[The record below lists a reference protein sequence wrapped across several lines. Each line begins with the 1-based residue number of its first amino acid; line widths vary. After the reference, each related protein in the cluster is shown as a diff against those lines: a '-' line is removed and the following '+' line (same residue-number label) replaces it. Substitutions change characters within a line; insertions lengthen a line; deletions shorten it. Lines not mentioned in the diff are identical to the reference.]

1 MEQMKRLYLSLVF
14 LICILIPLSAQKR
27 QVKIAYYPVKGFQDY
42 DNQSGLYSGYCY
54 EYLLAIRQ
62 YADWDYAFLRVDSK
76 DEALKLVEE
85 GGADLIAGVS
95 RSYQAGGQLSFSVR
109 GIINSS
115 MRLVANPVKSRFAY
129 GDYKGFYGMR
139 IGVSSDRDDFMEL
152 VRNLRVFSS
161 DHNFFPEIVSFPSDK
176 ECEASLISGDIDAI
190 LKDSIEKTNFYAIA
204 DYQFDDLYFA
214 VNKDKTEIL
223 DELNNAIIEIDRII
237 PTYRSDLERRY
248 YYASE
253 LRASF
258 NPSFNESV
266 FLSKRNV
273 VNVGCTKT
281 WFPLGYFEGDRF
293 CGPLA
298 DIYYLISQETGLRFK
313 YIAYETYTDVLAA
326 FSRGEVD
333 VLCELPFDFRYA
345 ERYRASLSREMASM
359 SVIEVRRLSGL
370 EQDEEPKEKRRLVCS
385 ELPGTYTGELVRM
398 SLGDSC
404 DYKTCMTVKACIDS
418 VESGE
423 ADMTFLTSY
432 QVAAYQANP
441 KYNTLSYTVMPELQY
456 SICIGVRNACD
467 PRLLSIISKG
477 LTIIGQDRANEIFR
491 SSVQEAYGVSLLT
504 YIYRSPFL
512 FGGIIIFFAVLLVII
527 PMSIIYFKSLNR
539 KNKDLRRANNAKTE
553 FVSKMSHDIRTP
565 LNGILGMTYL
575 AKAETNPPKT
585 GEYLDKIDLSGHFL
599 LSLVNDI
606 LDMNKIVGKNFE
618 LHPEPYPF
626 EEFKSYIVAIIA
638 PLCLKKGIACI
649 IDNLELEG
657 AFLVDRLRFN
667 QVFVNIL
674 SNSVKYTKSGGHVHL
689 CFANVAADDKTFI
702 GEIIVEDNGIGMS
715 DEFQKKMFEPFT
727 QEKETMANMGSGLGL
742 FIVKQLVE
750 SMGGSIRV
758 ESKPRRGSRFIVS
771 LSLELVPYEK
781 EKVIVQD
788 DKNLLDGL
796 RVLMCEDNEINAEIA
811 SQMLERKGVTVDV
824 AENGKVGLEKFSN
837 SEDGYYDLILMD
849 IRMPVMDGFE
859 TAKKIQQLDRS
870 DAKEIPII
878 ALTADA
884 YLQDEE
890 KSTSCGMVAH
900 IAKPVNADC
909 LYETIERCIRAR
921 DKVRSSRV

>member
-1 MEQMKRLYLSLVF
+1 MEGMKRLYLSLAF
-14 LICILIPLSAQKR
+14 LICILVPLSAQKR

-62 YADWDYAFLRVDSK
+62 YAGWDYAFLRVDSK
-76 DEALKLVEE
+76 DEALRLVEE
-85 GGADLIAGVS
+85 GSADLIAGVP
-95 RSYQAGGQLSFSVR
+95 RSYVSGGQLSFSVR

-115 MRLVANPVKSRFAY
+115 MRLVANPDKSRFAY

-139 IGVSSDRDDFMEL
+139 VGVPSDRDDFMEV
-152 VRNLRVFSS
+152 VRDLRSFAS
-161 DHNFFPEIVSFPSDK
+161 DHSFFPEIVSFASEK
-176 ECEASLISGDIDAI
+176 ECETALLSGDIDAI
-190 LKDSIEKTNFYAIA
+190 LKDSIEKTNFYAVA
-204 DYQFDDLYFA
+204 DYQFEDLYFA
-214 VNKDKTEIL
+214 VNKDKTDIL
-223 DELNNAIIEIDRII
+223 EELNNAIIEIDRVI

-248 YYASE
+248 YTLE
-253 LRASF
+253 RRASF
-258 NPSFNESV
+258 NPSFYESV

-273 VNVGCTKT
+273 INVGCSRT

-293 CGPLA
+293 SGPLA

-313 YIAYETYTDVLAA
+313 YIPYDTYMDMLAA

-345 ERYRASLSREMASM
+345 ERYKASLSREMTSM
-359 SVIEVRRLSGL
+359 SVIEVRRLSGM
-370 EQDEEPKEKRRLVCS
+370 EQEDSVNGSRRLVCA

-404 DYKTCMTVKACIDS
+404 DYMTCMTVKSCIDS
-418 VESGE
+418 VVSGD
-423 ADMTFLTSY
+423 ADMTFLSSY

-477 LTIIGQDRANEIFR
+477 LAIIGQDRANELFR

-512 FGGIIIFFAVLLVII
+512 FAGIIIFFAILIVII

-606 LDMNKIVGKNFE
+606 LDMNKIVGKSFE

-649 IDNLELEG
+649 IDSLELEG

-667 QVFVNIL
+667 QVFVNLL
-674 SNSVKYTKSGGHVHL
+674 SNSVKYTKPGGHVHL

-715 DEFQKKMFEPFT
+715 DEFQKRMFEPFT

-750 SMGGSIRV
+750 SMGGFIRV
-758 ESKPRRGSRFIVS
+758 ESKPGRGSRFIVS

-781 EKVIVQD
+781 EKVIVQGD
-788 DKNLLDGL
+788 TDLLNGL
-796 RVLMCEDNEINAEIA
+796 HILMCEDNEINAEIA
-811 SQMLERKGVTVDV
+811 SQMLERRGVIVDV
-824 AENGKVGLEKFSN
+824 AENGKIGLEKFAE
-837 SEDGYYDLILMD
+837 SEVGYYDLILMD

-859 TAKKIQQLDRS
+859 AAKEIQQLDRS
-870 DAKEIPII
+870 DAQEIPII

-909 LYETIERCIRAR
+909 LYETIERCIKAR
-921 DKVRSSRV
+921 NKVWSSQS

>member
-1 MEQMKRLYLSLVF
+1 
-14 LICILIPLSAQKR
+14 
-27 QVKIAYYPVKGFQDY
+27 
-42 DNQSGLYSGYCY
+42 
-54 EYLLAIRQ
+54 
-62 YADWDYAFLRVDSK
+62 
-76 DEALKLVEE
+76 
-85 GGADLIAGVS
+85 
-95 RSYQAGGQLSFSVR
+95 
-109 GIINSS
+109 
-115 MRLVANPVKSRFAY
+115 
-129 GDYKGFYGMR
+129 
-139 IGVSSDRDDFMEL
+139 
-152 VRNLRVFSS
+152 
-161 DHNFFPEIVSFPSDK
+161 
-176 ECEASLISGDIDAI
+176 
-190 LKDSIEKTNFYAIA
+190 
-204 DYQFDDLYFA
+204 
-214 VNKDKTEIL
+214 
-223 DELNNAIIEIDRII
+223 
-237 PTYRSDLERRY
+237 
-248 YYASE
+248 
-253 LRASF
+253 
-258 NPSFNESV
+258 
-266 FLSKRNV
+266 
-273 VNVGCTKT
+273 
-281 WFPLGYFEGDRF
+281 
-293 CGPLA
+293 
-298 DIYYLISQETGLRFK
+298 
-313 YIAYETYTDVLAA
+313 
-326 FSRGEVD
+326 
-333 VLCELPFDFRYA
+333 
-345 ERYRASLSREMASM
+345 
-359 SVIEVRRLSGL
+359 
-370 EQDEEPKEKRRLVCS
+370 
-385 ELPGTYTGELVRM
+385 
-398 SLGDSC
+398 
-404 DYKTCMTVKACIDS
+404 
-418 VESGE
+418 
-423 ADMTFLTSY
+423 
-432 QVAAYQANP
+432 
-441 KYNTLSYTVMPELQY
+441 
-456 SICIGVRNACD
+456 
-467 PRLLSIISKG
+467 
-477 LTIIGQDRANEIFR
+477 
-491 SSVQEAYGVSLLT
+491 
-504 YIYRSPFL
+504 
-512 FGGIIIFFAVLLVII
+512 
-527 PMSIIYFKSLNR
+527 
-539 KNKDLRRANNAKTE
+539 
-553 FVSKMSHDIRTP
+553 
-565 LNGILGMTYL
+565 
-575 AKAETNPPKT
+575 
-585 GEYLDKIDLSGHFL
+585 
-599 LSLVNDI
+599 DI

-667 QVFVNIL
+667 QIFVNIL

-859 TAKKIQQLDRS
+859 TAKEIQQLDRS

-921 DKVRSSRV
+921 DKVRSSWV

>member
-1 MEQMKRLYLSLVF
+1 MKRLCFSLAF
-14 LICILIPLSAQKR
+14 LFLVIFSLSAQKR
-27 QVKIAYYPVKGFQDY
+27 QVKVAYYPVKGFQDY
-42 DNQSGLYSGYCY
+42 DKESGMYSGYCY
-54 EYLLAIRQ
+54 EFLLAIRQ
-62 YADWDYAFLRVDSK
+62 YADWDYAFIRTETK
-76 DEALKLVEE
+76 EEALQLVEN
-85 GGADLIAGVS
+85 GGADLIAGVP
-95 RSYQAGGQLSFSVR
+95 RSLQNAETLSFSVR

-115 MRLVANPVKSRFAY
+115 MRLVANPDRSRFAY

-139 IGVSSDRDDFMEL
+139 IGIPSDGDDFNAI
-152 VRNLRVFSS
+152 VRNLRNFAS
-161 DHNFFPEIVSFPSDK
+161 DHSFFPEIVSCTS
-176 ECEASLISGDIDAI
+176 EEACEAALLSGDIDAM
-190 LKDSIEKTNFYAIA
+190 LKDSIERTSFYAVA
-204 DYQFDDLYFA
+204 DYQFEDLYFA
-214 VNKDKTEIL
+214 VNKEKTEIL
-223 DELNNAIIEIDRII
+223 EELNTAIIEIDRVI

-248 YYASE
+248 YTAE
-253 LRASF
+253 RRTSF
-258 NPSFNESV
+258 NPSFYESV
-266 FLSKRNV
+266 YLSKRNV
-273 VNVGCTKT
+273 VNVGCTRT

-298 DIYYLISQETGLRFK
+298 DIYYLISQETGLIFK
-313 YIAYETYTDVLAA
+313 YIPYDTYVDMLAA

-345 ERYRASLSREMASM
+345 ERYKASLSREMTSM
-359 SVIEVRRLSGL
+359 SVLEVRRLPEQETEL
-370 EQDEEPKEKRRLVCS
+370 EVQDDNHRPVCA

-398 SLGDSC
+398 SQGNSY
-404 DYKTCMTVKACIDS
+404 DYKTCMTVKECIDS
-418 VESGE
+418 VVSGE
-423 ADMTFLTSY
+423 ADMTFLSSY
-432 QVAAYQANP
+432 QVAAYQVNP
-441 KYNTLSYTVMPELQY
+441 KYNTLSYTVIPELQY

-467 PRLLSIISKG
+467 SRLLSIISKG
-477 LTIIGQDRANEIFR
+477 LAIIGQDRANELFR
-491 SSVQEAYGVSLLT
+491 SSVQEAYGVSLLS
-504 YIYRSPFL
+504 YIYRSPLLFAVVSIFIVFL
-512 FGGIIIFFAVLLVII
+512 IIII
-527 PMSIIYFKSLNR
+527 PLSIIYFKSLSR

-606 LDMNKIVGKNFE
+606 LDMNKIVGKNFD
-618 LHPEPYPF
+618 LHPEPYLF

-649 IDNLELEG
+649 IDNLDLKG

-667 QVFVNIL
+667 QVFVNLL
-674 SNSVKYTKSGGHVHL
+674 SNSVKYTKPGGHVHL

-715 DEFQKKMFEPFT
+715 EEFQKRMFEPFT
-727 QEKETMANMGSGLGL
+727 QEKDTQANMGSGLGL

-758 ESKPRRGSRFIVS
+758 ESKTGRGSRFIVS
-771 LSLELVPYEK
+771 LSLELVPSK
-781 EKVIVQD
+781 
-788 DKNLLDGL
+788 KNFEAVPDNTDFLDGI
-796 RVLMCEDNEINAEIA
+796 RVLLCEDNEINAEIA
-811 SQMLERKGVTVDV
+811 TQMLERRGVTVES
-824 AENGKVGLEKFSN
+824 AENGKIGLEKFEA
-837 SEDGYYDLILMD
+837 SEEGYYDLILMD

-859 TAKKIQQLDRS
+859 AAKQIQKLDRS

-884 YLQDEE
+884 YVQDEE

-900 IAKPVNADC
+900 IAKPINADI
-909 LYETIERCIRAR
+909 LYETIEHCIKAR
-921 DKVRSSRV
+921 NKVKSYASH